1 MKQLMRRCLA
11 LAGVLMSA
19 AFFPAPAQAEVK
31 TLRISKEFGI
41 SYAPMAIM
49 EQLHLVEAH
58 AKALGI
64 PDLKVSWL
72 QLTGGAPTNDALIS
86 GNLDIA
92 TGGVGPML
100 TIWSRTRTNFR
111 VRGLAA
117 LNSMPL
123 DLVTTDPAVKTIR
136 DFPPKSRIALP
147 AVRISIQAVT
157 LEMAA
162 AQAFGEAD
170 YNKLDGL
177 TVSMGH
183 PDAMSAMLSGHSEIT
198 AHFGSPP
205 FQEVELQNP
214 KAHLVLNSY
223 KVLGG
228 PATFNVAWAAS
239 RFVKQNP
246 HVVQAFMAAL
256 EEAEA
261 LIRSDPKRAAQ
272 IWISVEK
279 SRLPP
284 DLVLKIMTNPE
295 NVFTTTPQNVMKYA
309 AFMAKVGTIK
319 EKPASWKE
327 LFFDTM
333 NGRNGS

>member
-1 MKQLMRRCLA
+1 MKTMMRRCLLLLAA
-11 LAGVLMSA
+11 LSPA
-19 AFFPAPAQAEVK
+19 AAHAEIH

-49 EQLHLVEAH
+49 ERLHLVEAH
-58 AKALGI
+58 AKALGV
-64 PDLKVSWL
+64 PNLKVSWL

-100 TIWSRTRTNFR
+100 TIWSRTLTNFR

-123 DLVTTDPAVKTIR
+123 DLNTIDPAVKTIR
-136 DFPPKSRIALP
+136 DFTATSRIGLP

-162 AQAFGEAD
+162 AQAFGQAH

-214 KAHLVLNSY
+214 KVHRVLNSY
-223 KVLGG
+223 DVLGG
-228 PATFNVAWAAS
+228 PATFNVAWATS
-239 RFVKQNP
+239 RFVQQNP
-246 HVVQAFMAAL
+246 RVVQAFMAAL

-261 LIRSDPKRAAQ
+261 LIKSNPKRAAQ

-279 SRLPP
+279 SHLPQ
-284 DLVLKIMTNPE
+284 DLVLKIMTNPDY
-295 NVFTTTPQNVMKYA
+295 VFTTTPQNVMKYA
-309 AFMAKVGTIK
+309 TFMAKVGTIK
-319 EKPASWKE
+319 ETPASWKD

-333 NGRNGS
+333 RGRHGS